1 MSETI
6 QQSYRLE
13 EVPGGLHFGLW
24 EPEAEPVGTIVAI
37 HGVTSSHRA
46 FATVARALPEYRIVA
61 PDLRGRGRSNALPRP
76 YGMARHADD
85 VAEVLDHLGIE
96 RALPVGHSM
105 GAFVAVVLAHR
116 HPRFMDR
123 LVLVDGGM
131 PLELPAGV
139 APDESIAA
147 ILGPAA
153 ERLSMTF
160 ASPEEYRD
168 LWRAHPA
175 FPQPWS
181 DDVTGYIDY
190 DLDGEAAPF
199 RPATKFAAL
208 EEDTIDLA
216 ETDGALMAAIE
227 ALAVPALF
235 LQAERGMLDQPTGLF
250 RDEYLARWVERVPNL
265 TSRKVEGINHY
276 TIVFDPPGVEA
287 IVRAVKEGT

>member
-1 MSETI
+1 M
-6 QQSYRLE
+6 
-13 EVPGGLHFGLW
+13 
-24 EPEAEPVGTIVAI
+24 PVG
-37 HGVTSSHRA
+37 
-46 FATVARALPEYRIVA
+46 P
-61 PDLRGRGRSNALPRP
+61 
-76 YGMARHADD
+76 
-85 VAEVLDHLGIE
+85 
-96 RALPVGHSM
+96 SM
-105 GAFVAVVLAHR
+105 GAFVAVARAHR

-131 PLELPAGV
+131 PLELPDGV

-160 ASPEEYRD
+160 ASPEAYRE

-181 DDVTGYIDY
+181 DDVSAYVDY
-190 DLDGEAAPF
+190 DLDGEAPAC
-199 RPATKFAAL
+199 RPATKFTAL

-216 ETDGALMAAIE
+216 ETDGALMAAID

-265 TSRKVEGINHY
+265 TARKVAGINHY
-276 TIVFDPPGVEA
+276 TIVFDPPGVDA
-287 IVRAVKEGT
+287 IVRAVKEGS